1 MMNKTSSVVAALD
14 AGKLPSTQQF
24 DHFFTWLSDVGITNV
39 EPSVQ
44 GELSSQGRLLA
55 NDVRRIL
62 DAYKQ
67 FLENKNGTII
77 YLPRFLG

>member
-1 MMNKTSSVVAALD
+1 MNKSSSIVAALD

-24 DHFFTWLSDVGITNV
+24 DRFLDWLSDVGITNI
-39 EPSVQ
+39 EPAAQ

-55 NDVRRIL
+55 NDLRRIL

-67 FLENKNGTII
+67 FLNNKNRTF
-77 YLPRFLG
+77 Y